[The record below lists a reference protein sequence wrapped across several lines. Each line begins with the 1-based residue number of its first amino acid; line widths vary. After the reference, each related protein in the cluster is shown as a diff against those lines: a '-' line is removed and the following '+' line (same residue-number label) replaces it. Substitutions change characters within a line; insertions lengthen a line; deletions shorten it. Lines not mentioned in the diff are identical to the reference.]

1 LKSTRTRTRLP
12 RRSLSPRLARERFAM
27 GRDWEKTGRG

>member
-1 LKSTRTRTRLP
+1 LKSTLTSTRLP

-27 GRDWEKTGRG
+27 GRKRQKTGGD